1 MRPLYFAH
9 GYREREAPFSAYFS
23 KLMGRLDFI
32 PSLDPPSDDVNSAKL
47 ERHLRYTDGLV
58 AVLTEREGGPFLH
71 ILYEISMA
79 IRARKPGLV
88 FLEDTLPEDIL
99 TRGVLQCRFSA
110 RSYVREIRDHFHAL
124 EMLKSYMGEQQLPRY
139 RVSSRQRFSVLTGT
153 DELSPDLTKGIIELL
168 SKRGYKVHDISVEK
182 SPIPLPGHMH
192 YEISDAD
199 LIISVV
205 SSKDVLST
213 YALGVSQSALV
224 PNILLAVSDY
234 PIKPLIPE
242 EYQRRIISND
252 DVDKSLKAI
261 DSQIE
266 LYEEDF
272 LEIDTE
278 GKAEKYAD
286 QLAGI
291 SLVPGHCS
299 QDPRNMGLYS
309 DWQEVAGSHY
319 FSSSG
324 GR

>member
-88 FLEDTLPEDIL
+88 FVEDTLPEDIL

-153 DELSPDLTKGIIELL
+153 DEL
-168 SKRGYKVHDISVEK
+168 